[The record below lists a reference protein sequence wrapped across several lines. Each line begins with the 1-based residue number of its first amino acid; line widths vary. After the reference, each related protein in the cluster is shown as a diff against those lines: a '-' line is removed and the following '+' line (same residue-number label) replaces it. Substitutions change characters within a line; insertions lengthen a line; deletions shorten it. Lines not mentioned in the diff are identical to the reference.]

1 MTTSPH
7 AQTERLIRKSELIL
21 MLGISDATI
30 WRMEKAGNFPG
41 RIQLGGNS
49 VAWFESEILD
59 WLKDKAAARLDSKEA
74 SRWKRP

>member
-1 MTTSPH
+1 MKNESR
-7 AQTERLIRKSELIL
+7 ERLIRKADLLL
-21 MLGISDATI
+21 MIGLSDSSI
-30 WRMEKAGNFPG
+30 WRMEKAGKFPG

-74 SRWKRP
+74 SR

>member
-1 MTTSPH
+1 MTQAPP
-7 AQTERLIRKSELIL
+7 ERLIRKPELLSIIGL
-21 MLGISDATI
+21 SDSSI
-30 WRMEKAGNFPG
+30 WRMEKAGKFPG

-74 SRWKRP
+74 SR